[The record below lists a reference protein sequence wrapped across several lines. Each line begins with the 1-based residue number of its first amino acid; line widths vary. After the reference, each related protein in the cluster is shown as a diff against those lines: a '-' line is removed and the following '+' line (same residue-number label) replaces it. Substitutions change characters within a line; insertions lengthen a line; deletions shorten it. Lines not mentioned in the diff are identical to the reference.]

1 MRNNELSVPKQKLLT
16 LMKKVNYGRINNL
29 AIVDGELV
37 LSPEATIE
45 RDVKFDMSAE
55 HSKTDREDFVLKRK
69 VTDFF
74 EETAKIG
81 EGFIR
86 KIEIRG
92 GLPILMQLNEKI
104 SI

>member
-1 MRNNELSVPKQKLLT
+1 MRSNELSVQQRKVLT
-16 LMKKVNYGRINNL
+16 LMQKVNYGRINNL
-29 AIVDGELV
+29 AVVDGELV

-55 HSKTDREDFVLKRK
+55 HSKTEREDFVLKKK
-69 VTDFF
+69 VSDFF

-81 EGFIR
+81 DGFIR

-92 GLPILMQLNEKI
+92 GLPILIQIEEKI
-104 SI
+104 A